1 MDLAKDENSSSDD
14 YESDESE
21 GDNDDRT
28 LFAAN
33 IPYSQVSKHF
43 LLICFYKSCLYFL
56 LICFYKSCLCLL
68 LVAFTQN
75 LARNNF
81 PFATIFLVS
90 ICLEFIYF
98 AEIENFLLKIL

>member
-33 IPYSQVSKHF
+33 IPYSQVSKH
-43 LLICFYKSCLYFL
+43 FL

>member
-43 LLICFYKSCLYFL
+43 LLICFYKSSP
-56 LICFYKSCLCLL
+56 I
-68 LVAFTQN
+68 VG
-75 LARNNF
+75 R
-81 PFATIFLVS
+81 
-90 ICLEFIYF
+90 IYPKF
-98 AEIENFLLKIL
+98 STK